1 MKFSLWCE
9 WLDFTGEILMPMEDM
24 LMDPPP
30 DEDVDALGGLLVT
43 DLYLGDEVF
52 DQVLTAFLLDS
63 GDEEEHD
70 KWDAPSAIL

>member
-1 MKFSLWCE
+1 
-9 WLDFTGEILMPMEDM
+9 MPMEDM

-70 KWDAPSAIL
+70 K